1 MANSAWPYQLLTPA
15 GYALKITFFEKLY
28 LPEGHKYNSHE
39 FFWPWLLYWDSLPI
53 YHIFLTDYF
62 QRSIHKMPSMMEVG
76 KDNWC
81 YVGTCAKLFSMR
93 CHRNRLCS
101 FLGGLS
107 QRVVW
112 WIADSSGIKL
122 LILAEPCYC
131 SCHSCCQLKEKILEC
146 SALMESLHRDCCS
159 GCYSGW

>member
-1 MANSAWPYQLLTPA
+1 MPDSAWPYKLQTPT
-15 GYALKITFFEKLY
+15 GYTLKITFLRIYIFLKATSTTSM
-28 LPEGHKYNSHE
+28 N

-62 QRSIHKMPSMMEVG
+62 QRSIHKMPSVMEAG

-101 FLGGLS
+101 FCGGTKPKSCVMDCWLLRN
-107 QRVVW
+107 Q
-112 WIADSSGIKL
+112 IADTCRAL
-122 LILAEPCYC
+122 LLFL
-131 SCHSCCQLKEKILEC
+131 S
-146 SALMESLHRDCCS
+146 LMLSNEGKST
-159 GCYSGW
+159 WV